1 MGARSTGSL
10 LLAAVLVLSACGG
23 EGVPQLMN
31 LRKQSAS
38 PDEFSIL
45 PTQPLTQPDDYAA
58 LPAPTPGGTNR
69 ADRDPGAEAVAALG
83 GRPGA
88 GGTGDQGLMSRIT
101 RFGVSQSIRQ
111 VTAAEDLEF
120 RRDNNGRL
128 LERAFNV
135 NVYFKAYRDRNQ
147 TLDRYRELERL
158 RRAGVRTPAA
168 PPETPQE

>member
-45 PTQPLTQPDDYAA
+45 PTQPLVQPSDYSA
-58 LPAPTPGGTNR
+58 LPEPTPGGTNR

-83 GRPGA
+83 GRPG
-88 GGTGDQGLMSRIT
+88 GGGSGDSRLMATVT
-101 RFGVSQSIRQ
+101 RYGVSEGIRQ

-120 RRDNNGRL
+120 RRNNDGRI

-135 NVYFKAYRDRNQ
+135 NIYFRAYRNGNQ

-168 PPETPQE
+168 PPETVAE